1 MSDDFNL
8 DPHAINLQIKL
19 VQLKKAQEQLIKKE
33 AVKKQFLEFYF
44 TLFNELRNTLIMKC
58 KTISEKYKVDFEELV
73 SEIGGAID
81 ELQRNI
87 ENHD

>member
-1 MSDDFNL
+1 MSEEIKRNIDE
-8 DPHAINLQIKL
+8 INYQIKL
-19 VQLKKAQEQLIKKE
+19 MQLKKAQEQLVKKDVVE
-33 AVKKQFLEFYF
+33 KQFLEFYF
-44 TLFNELRNTLIMKC
+44 LLFNELRNLLILKC
-58 KTISEKYKVDFEELV
+58 KSLSEKYKIDFEELV

>member
-1 MSDDFNL
+1 MSEEMKRNIDE
-8 DPHAINLQIKL
+8 INYQIKL
-19 VQLKKAQEQLIKKE
+19 MQLKKAQEQLVKKDV
-33 AVKKQFLEFYF
+33 VKKQFLEFYF